1 MTTVGEFMT
10 TRLVTMDGND
20 TLIAAAQEMR
30 DSAIGD
36 VVVTNGDDVVG
47 IVTDRDITVRGVA
60 GTRSGLARFH
70 QITSRDVITVS
81 QYDDA
86 VAAADLMRTYA
97 VRRLPVIDD
106 GRLVGLVSMGDLA
119 VEREPQSVLADI
131 SADDPTTDRPPR
143 TTRRP
148 PGAPG
153 GRRCR
158 VCGMPVSAVCGGPGL
173 GGRRGLPVRGGWR
186 RAVRA
191 PGAVYWIPDRR
202 LGERARWR
210 TRPRGS
216 SRAWTGRGTNR
227 C

>member
-36 VVVTNGDDVVG
+36 VVVTDGDDVVG

-60 GTRSGLARFH
+60 ENMDPNSTPLH
-70 QITSRDVITVS
+70 QITSKDVITVS

-131 SADDPTTDRPPR
+131 SADDP
-143 TTRRP
+143 
-148 PGAPG
+148 
-153 GRRCR
+153 
-158 VCGMPVSAVCGGPGL
+158 
-173 GGRRGLPVRGGWR
+173 
-186 RAVRA
+186 
-191 PGAVYWIPDRR
+191 
-202 LGERARWR
+202 
-210 TRPRGS
+210 
-216 SRAWTGRGTNR
+216 NN
-227 C
+227 

>member
-20 TLIAAAQEMR
+20 TLAAAAQEMR

-60 GTRSGLARFH
+60 EDRDPDRTRL
-70 QITSRDVITVS
+70 QEIISRDVITVS

-97 VRRLPVIDD
+97 VRRLPVVDD
-106 GRLVGLVSMGDLA
+106 GRLVGLVSVGDLA

-131 SADDPTTDRPPR
+131 SADDP
-143 TTRRP
+143 
-148 PGAPG
+148 
-153 GRRCR
+153 
-158 VCGMPVSAVCGGPGL
+158 
-173 GGRRGLPVRGGWR
+173 
-186 RAVRA
+186 
-191 PGAVYWIPDRR
+191 
-202 LGERARWR
+202 
-210 TRPRGS
+210 
-216 SRAWTGRGTNR
+216 NN
-227 C
+227 

>member
-20 TLIAAAQEMR
+20 TLAAAAQEMR

-60 GTRSGLARFH
+60 ENLDPNRASLH
-70 QITSRDVITVS
+70 EITSRDVITVS
-81 QYDDA
+81 QHDDA

-131 SADDPTTDRPPR
+131 SADDP
-143 TTRRP
+143 
-148 PGAPG
+148 
-153 GRRCR
+153 
-158 VCGMPVSAVCGGPGL
+158 
-173 GGRRGLPVRGGWR
+173 
-186 RAVRA
+186 
-191 PGAVYWIPDRR
+191 
-202 LGERARWR
+202 
-210 TRPRGS
+210 
-216 SRAWTGRGTNR
+216 NN
-227 C
+227 

>member
-1 MTTVGEFMT
+1 MT

-36 VVVTNGDDVVG
+36 VVVTDGDSVVG

-60 GTRSGLARFH
+60 ENMDAGSTRLN
-70 QITSRDVITVS
+70 QITTRDVITVS

-131 SADDPTTDRPPR
+131 SADDP
-143 TTRRP
+143 
-148 PGAPG
+148 
-153 GRRCR
+153 
-158 VCGMPVSAVCGGPGL
+158 
-173 GGRRGLPVRGGWR
+173 
-186 RAVRA
+186 
-191 PGAVYWIPDRR
+191 
-202 LGERARWR
+202 
-210 TRPRGS
+210 
-216 SRAWTGRGTNR
+216 NN
-227 C
+227 

>member
-10 TRLVTMDGND
+10 TRLVTMDGNE
-20 TLIAAAQEMR
+20 TLIAAAREMR

-36 VVVTNGDDVVG
+36 VVVTNGDDVIG

-60 GTRSGLARFH
+60 ENMDPNSTPLNAV
-70 QITSRDVITVS
+70 TSKDVITVS

-131 SADDPTTDRPPR
+131 SADEP
-143 TTRRP
+143 
-148 PGAPG
+148 
-153 GRRCR
+153 
-158 VCGMPVSAVCGGPGL
+158 
-173 GGRRGLPVRGGWR
+173 
-186 RAVRA
+186 
-191 PGAVYWIPDRR
+191 
-202 LGERARWR
+202 
-210 TRPRGS
+210 
-216 SRAWTGRGTNR
+216 NN
-227 C
+227 

>member
-20 TLIAAAQEMR
+20 TLTAAAQEMR

-36 VVVTNGDDVVG
+36 VVVTDGDNVVG

-60 GTRSGLARFH
+60 EDRNPATTRLNE
-70 QITSRDVITVS
+70 ITSKDVVTVS

-106 GRLVGLVSMGDLA
+106 GRLVGLVSLGDLA

-131 SADDPTTDRPPR
+131 SADDPNT
-143 TTRRP
+143 
-148 PGAPG
+148 
-153 GRRCR
+153 
-158 VCGMPVSAVCGGPGL
+158 
-173 GGRRGLPVRGGWR
+173 
-186 RAVRA
+186 
-191 PGAVYWIPDRR
+191 
-202 LGERARWR
+202 
-210 TRPRGS
+210 
-216 SRAWTGRGTNR
+216 
-227 C
+227 

>member
-20 TLIAAAQEMR
+20 TLTAAAQEMR

-36 VVVTNGDDVVG
+36 VVVTAGDDVIG

-60 GTRSGLARFH
+60 ENMDPNTTPLNR
-70 QITSRDVITVS
+70 ITSKDVITVS

-131 SADDPTTDRPPR
+131 SADEP
-143 TTRRP
+143 
-148 PGAPG
+148 
-153 GRRCR
+153 
-158 VCGMPVSAVCGGPGL
+158 
-173 GGRRGLPVRGGWR
+173 
-186 RAVRA
+186 
-191 PGAVYWIPDRR
+191 
-202 LGERARWR
+202 
-210 TRPRGS
+210 
-216 SRAWTGRGTNR
+216 NN
-227 C
+227 

>member
-36 VVVTNGDDVVG
+36 VVVTDGDSVVG

-60 GTRSGLARFH
+60 ENMDPGSTRLSE
-70 QITSRDVITVS
+70 ITSRDVITVS

-86 VAAADLMRTYA
+86 VSAADLMRTYA

-106 GRLVGLVSMGDLA
+106 GRLIGLVSMGDLA

-131 SADDPTTDRPPR
+131 SADDP
-143 TTRRP
+143 
-148 PGAPG
+148 
-153 GRRCR
+153 
-158 VCGMPVSAVCGGPGL
+158 
-173 GGRRGLPVRGGWR
+173 
-186 RAVRA
+186 
-191 PGAVYWIPDRR
+191 
-202 LGERARWR
+202 
-210 TRPRGS
+210 
-216 SRAWTGRGTNR
+216 NN
-227 C
+227 

>member
-36 VVVTNGDDVVG
+36 VVVTDGDSVVG

-60 GTRSGLARFH
+60 ENMDPGTTRLS
-70 QITSRDVITVS
+70 QITTRDVVTVS
-81 QYDDA
+81 QYDDV

-106 GRLVGLVSMGDLA
+106 GRLIGLVSMGDLA

-131 SADDPTTDRPPR
+131 SADDP
-143 TTRRP
+143 
-148 PGAPG
+148 
-153 GRRCR
+153 
-158 VCGMPVSAVCGGPGL
+158 
-173 GGRRGLPVRGGWR
+173 
-186 RAVRA
+186 
-191 PGAVYWIPDRR
+191 
-202 LGERARWR
+202 
-210 TRPRGS
+210 
-216 SRAWTGRGTNR
+216 NN
-227 C
+227 

>member
-36 VVVTNGDDVVG
+36 VVVTDGDSVVG

-60 GTRSGLARFH
+60 ENMDPGTTRLSE
-70 QITSRDVITVS
+70 ITSRDVITVS

-86 VAAADLMRTYA
+86 VSAADLMRTYA

-131 SADDPTTDRPPR
+131 SADDP
-143 TTRRP
+143 
-148 PGAPG
+148 
-153 GRRCR
+153 
-158 VCGMPVSAVCGGPGL
+158 
-173 GGRRGLPVRGGWR
+173 
-186 RAVRA
+186 
-191 PGAVYWIPDRR
+191 
-202 LGERARWR
+202 
-210 TRPRGS
+210 
-216 SRAWTGRGTNR
+216 NN
-227 C
+227 